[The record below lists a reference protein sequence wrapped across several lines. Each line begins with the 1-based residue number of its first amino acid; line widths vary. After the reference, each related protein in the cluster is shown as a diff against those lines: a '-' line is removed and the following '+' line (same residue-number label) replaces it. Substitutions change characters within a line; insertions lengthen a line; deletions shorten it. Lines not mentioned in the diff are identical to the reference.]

1 MSPRPDGE
9 PSRVV
14 LVETSDALP
23 GLLPFQAW
31 DAIGLADDVFAR
43 APDRHPGV
51 AHLHLAGVDVVELE
65 PHTLDR
71 ADLDLSRPGSPDD
84 RRLAKA
90 LLARLDAGS
99 EPVYLLGPDDDGL
112 AAALAGMIGERNAEI
127 ELVFFAPQPA
137 GTEVLRLVEVMSR
150 LRDPDG
156 GCPWDLD
163 QDHRSLVRYL
173 LEETYEVVDA
183 VEVGD
188 DADLVEELGDLLLQI
203 VFHGQVARDRDAFTI
218 DDVARGIVDKLVRR
232 HPHVFGDAD
241 ASTTADVEKR
251 WEELKAEEKQ
261 RTGAFEGVPS
271 AMPGLQLL
279 DKLQSRAEKHDGRWR
294 ESDPAGRLHE
304 AVAVLGTVL
313 DGGGDVSPASVEE
326 AMGEVF
332 AAAVALARHQ
342 GIDPEASARRAAS
355 MLREQVEPST

>member
-31 DAIGLADDVFAR
+31 DAIALADEVLAR
-43 APDRHPGV
+43 APEGHPGV

-65 PHTLDR
+65 PHTLDK

-90 LLARLDAGS
+90 LLARVDAGAQ
-99 EPVYLLGPDDDGL
+99 PVYLLGPDDDGL
-112 AAALAGMIGERNAEI
+112 AAALAGMIGDREVEI

-137 GTEVLRLVEVMSR
+137 GTEMLRLVEVMAR

-156 GCPWDLD
+156 GCPWDLE
-163 QDHRSLVRYL
+163 QDHQSLVRYL
-173 LEETYEVVDA
+173 LEEAYEVVDA
-183 VEVGD
+183 VEAGD
-188 DADLVEELGDLLLQI
+188 DTDLVEELGDLLLQI
-203 VFHGQVARDRDAFTI
+203 VFHGQVARDRDVFTI
-218 DDVARGIVDKLVRR
+218 DDVARGIVEKLVRR
-232 HPHVFGDAD
+232 HPHVFGDGD
-241 ASTTADVEKR
+241 ASTAADVERR

-261 RTGAFEGVPS
+261 RTGAFDGVPRS
-271 AMPGLQLL
+271 MPGLQML

-294 ESDPAGRLHE
+294 DDDPASRLRA
-304 AVAVLGTVL
+304 AVAGVGALGEA
-313 DGGGDVSPASVEE
+313 DGSVE
-326 AMGEVF
+326 AALGEVF
-332 AAAVALARHQ
+332 AAAVSFARRQ
-342 GIDPEASARRAAS
+342 GIDPESAARRAAS
-355 MLREQVEPST
+355 TLRDEVETSS